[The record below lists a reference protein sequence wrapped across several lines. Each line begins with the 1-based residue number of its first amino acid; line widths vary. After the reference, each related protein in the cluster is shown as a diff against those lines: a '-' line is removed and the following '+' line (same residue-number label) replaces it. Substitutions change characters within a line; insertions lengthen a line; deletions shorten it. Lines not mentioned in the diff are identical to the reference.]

1 MVQIQR
7 TLDLALFVERMK
19 YMKKLLAACVV
30 LIIVS
35 GCSSSTSAPTT
46 TIAPTTTTTKAEQLE
61 IDVTVGENSGDNRI
75 ELVAL
80 GDDVKITLVNP
91 TGEDEYHLHG
101 YDIVSKKMA
110 PGAVATISFTA
121 NVAGTFELESH
132 VTNDVLVVLEIS

>member
-1 MVQIQR
+1 
-7 TLDLALFVERMK
+7 
-19 YMKKLLAACVV
+19 MKKLLAACVV

-35 GCSSSTSAPTT
+35 GCTSSTSTPTTTTTT

-61 IDVTVGENSGDNRI
+61 IDVTVGDNSGDNRI

-91 TGEDEYHLHG
+91 IGEDEYHLHG
-101 YDIVSKKMA
+101 YEIVSKKMA